1 MSSFACARAALLVL
15 IVTGNVSAREVVP
28 DGDPAA
34 AAPVLPLPGLAAPDC
49 GAVPSP
55 IPCVAT
61 PDWRGAWRGNYVPI
75 RTADAD
81 WGMPAATPAG
91 MLAGLPPQSHAEQAL
106 QLPAATGG
114 YTLSWSDGSCESCAG
129 KGRASAGP
137 QHYRISFN
145 GAVLAERT
153 VSPGAGRQEHHIAF
167 RARGPGI
174 MRFERKGGSG
184 AGTVL
189 IDGVAVR
196 ENMSL
201 PAGGSALLVS
211 LGVLALGGRRRI
223 EEKFIA

>member
-1 MSSFACARAALLVL
+1 MWSAVMSSFACARAALLVL
-15 IVTGNVSAREVVP
+15 IATSNVSAREVVS
-28 DGDPAA
+28 DGSPAVHPQALPAVAA
-34 AAPVLPLPGLAAPDC
+34 ADC
-49 GAVPSP
+49 GAAQGPT
-55 IPCVAT
+55 PCVAT
-61 PDWRGAWRGNYVPI
+61 PGWRGNYVPI
-75 RTADAD
+75 RTADVD
-81 WGMPAATPAG
+81 WGMPAATPVG

-114 YTLSWSDGSCESCAG
+114 YTLSWSDGSCERCAG
-129 KGRASAGP
+129 KGRAGTGP

-153 VSPGAGRQEHHIAF
+153 VSPGAGRQEHHLAF

-211 LGVLALGGRRRI
+211 LGVLTLGGRRRI